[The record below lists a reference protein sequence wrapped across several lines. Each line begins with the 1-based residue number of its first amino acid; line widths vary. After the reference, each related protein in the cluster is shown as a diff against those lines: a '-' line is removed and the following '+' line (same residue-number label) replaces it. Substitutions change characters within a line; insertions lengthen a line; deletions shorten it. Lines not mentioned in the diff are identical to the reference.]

1 MIIETTSR
9 AFPDEYSTQYIL
21 ETSHPHSAANRGNEF
36 HMDPGLAHNMAILW
50 LCAICF
56 MYLYVLCSRFIY
68 SIFLYIHRSS
78 IIYRCIIIYIYH
90 LSSMTHIWHIYIYV
104 ICNMCY
110 IHIHMAP
117 LSCLAIAKTEIRC
130 LHCWSEDRHGGQ
142 DPWGPGRRSSQRWVP
157 HESVAW
163 CWMV

>member
-1 MIIETTSR
+1 MNTAPRTSWKHCL
-9 AFPDEYSTQYIL
+9 FVELIPI
-21 ETSHPHSAANRGNEF
+21 PPPAANPGNEF
-36 HMDPGLAHNMAILW
+36 HMDPWAAHISWLAILW

-78 IIYRCIIIYIYH
+78 IIYTIYIYMYIYINKYICIYKIYIYIIYH
-90 LSSMTHIWHIYIYV
+90 LSHTYDIYIYV

-130 LHCWSEDRHGGQ
+130 LHC
-142 DPWGPGRRSSQRWVP
+142 
-157 HESVAW
+157 
-163 CWMV
+163 

>member
-56 MYLYVLCSRFIY
+56 NLYVLCSRSIY

-78 IIYRCIIIYIYH
+78 IICRCIIIYIYI
-90 LSSMTHIWHIYIYV
+90 SSIIYHTHMTYI

-130 LHCWSEDRHGGQ
+130 LPC
-142 DPWGPGRRSSQRWVP
+142 
-157 HESVAW
+157 
-163 CWMV
+163 